1 MSLGIGRYKL
11 GTNMLCGVGRHAG
24 SQSCDAPCL
33 VTDTRASDLSVD
45 VAVNAALWPRL
56 TPGAPGGPGEGAEA
70 GQPSAEGKIMVP
82 SQSGGPCRASLCLQK
97 AEKAGVSQPQ
107 GPWLPAPCH
116 CPPGGR
122 APRTRLGYHCTG
134 WHVAVPGSASA
145 SRQPAV
151 TGHTHSV
158 SGPALC
164 EPYSRALGQAGPPTS
179 SQVPRTGAKAGQ
191 MAGDLCSLFGK
202 GMGTVLDAPKQ
213 VPQSQ

>member
-116 CPPGGR
+116 CPPGREGPTHPPRLPLHRLACGSPWECQCLQTASCDR
-122 APRTRLGYHCTG
+122 AHTQRQR
-134 WHVAVPGSASA
+134 PG
-145 SRQPAV
+145 P
-151 TGHTHSV
+151 
-158 SGPALC
+158 L
-164 EPYSRALGQAGPPTS
+164 
-179 SQVPRTGAKAGQ
+179 
-191 MAGDLCSLFGK
+191 
-202 GMGTVLDAPKQ
+202 
-213 VPQSQ
+213 